1 MIASK
6 PLKRKYKLL
15 KKLIFSIIVLVTAII
30 TVAYLYFSKLHANH
44 SSGDVGLYAATS
56 SSGLIFSFEN
66 EKGITDILKEQHL
79 FREILG
85 EQRYEQ
91 LSTLKKHLLSLV
103 TINRALENQ
112 QVYIS
117 FVPGNKQQ
125 IDFVCTT
132 QLSKE
137 IHTPQILHAIK
148 AGGTQIKTVNELSKL
163 TLADSTVFFLAI
175 KENLVVVSNSQTQV
189 TAVLAKNLKD
199 KDDKFAEYIQAGNR
213 FNKNSLA
220 QLYINFNTLP
230 ALLKNIIAGKL
241 NGELASLNNQNAY
254 AALTYNYSNEK
265 ILLTGTTVVNDPN
278 SYYNLF
284 PDLEPKKI
292 TILNILP
299 KSTASY
305 TIFAIDNYL
314 PWKKKLNAWFSNKQ
328 EDKKITKLI
337 ADVNTKY
344 HLNLDEIFP
353 KYFKDQL
360 ITFQLSTT
368 EKIGAINL
376 SNGDK
381 LSQLLIDLST
391 DYNDEIKTLR
401 ESDLLY
407 AYFGQPFEG
416 FKRPFYTIIDNYLIV
431 ANYAST
437 LESFLSSYK
446 NNQLFINTPNY
457 INANNQLPGNSTI
470 SFYIDHA
477 NSNEIFRKNIYA
489 PFYQHVQSEK
499 GLKAYD
505 SFTYQLSGDKGKF
518 QTNILID
525 KQPDILQKDSLAL

>member
-1 MIASK
+1 M
-6 PLKRKYKLL
+6 

-30 TVAYLYFSKLHANH
+30 TVAYLYFSKLHADH
-44 SSGDVGLYAATS
+44 STSDVGLYAATS

-66 EKGITDILKEQHL
+66 EKSITDILKEQHL
-79 FREILG
+79 FSEILG
-85 EQRYEQ
+85 LQKYEQ
-91 LSTLKKHLLSLV
+91 LSLLKKRLLSLV
-103 TINRALENQ
+103 TVNRALENQ

-117 FVPGNKQQ
+117 FIPGDKQQ

-132 QLSKE
+132 QLNTG
-137 IHTPQILHAIK
+137 IHTPQILHSIK
-148 AGGTQIKTVNELSKL
+148 ASGIQVESTKDLSKL
-163 TLADSTVFFLAI
+163 TLADSSIFYLAL

-189 TAVLAKNLKD
+189 IAVLAKNLND
-199 KDDKFAEYIQAGNR
+199 KDDKFAEYIKTGNR

-220 QLYINFNTLP
+220 QLYINYNTLP

-241 NGELASLNNQNAY
+241 SGELASLNNQNAF
-254 AALTYNYSNEK
+254 AALSYNYSNEK

-284 PDLEPKKI
+284 PNLEAKKI

-299 KSTASY
+299 KNTSSY
-305 TIFAIDNYL
+305 AIFAIDSYL
-314 PWKKKLNAWFSNKQ
+314 PWKKKLDTWFSNKQ

-337 ADVNTKY
+337 ADINAKY

-391 DYNDEIKTLR
+391 DYNEEIKTLR

-416 FKRPFYTIIDNYLIV
+416 FKRPFYTIIDNYLV
-431 ANYAST
+431 FANHANT
-437 LESFLSSYK
+437 LESFLISYK
-446 NNQLFINTPNY
+446 NNLLFINTPNY

-489 PFYQHVQSEK
+489 PFYKHMQSDK
-499 GLKAYD
+499 GLKTYD